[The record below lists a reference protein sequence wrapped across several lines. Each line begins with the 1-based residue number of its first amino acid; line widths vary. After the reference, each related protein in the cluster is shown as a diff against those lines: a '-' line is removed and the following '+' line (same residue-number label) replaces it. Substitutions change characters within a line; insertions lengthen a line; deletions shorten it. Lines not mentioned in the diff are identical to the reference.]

1 MPPLLPRL
9 NFRLIIVMVDD
20 RWSNNLVFLRVLE
33 GSTRCFALVKERI
46 EGLANIYFA
55 KRHH

>member
-20 RWSNNLVFLRVLE
+20 RWSNKLVFVRVLE
-33 GSTRCFALVKERI
+33 GSTRCFAPVKETI
-46 EGLANIYFA
+46 GNSIPED
-55 KRHH
+55 